1 MKNIRE
7 YFHDLYLQAGMDEDK
22 FDEVIELEN
31 TVYEMDDEE
40 FETYCHNNGIDLT
53 ARDERTGELVVTL
66 WGWDMCGE

>member
-31 TVYEMDDEE
+31 EVYEMNDED
-40 FETYCHNNGIDLT
+40 FETWAQVNNIDLT
-53 ARDERTGELVVTL
+53 ARDERTGELEITL
-66 WGWDMCGE
+66 WSWDMCGE